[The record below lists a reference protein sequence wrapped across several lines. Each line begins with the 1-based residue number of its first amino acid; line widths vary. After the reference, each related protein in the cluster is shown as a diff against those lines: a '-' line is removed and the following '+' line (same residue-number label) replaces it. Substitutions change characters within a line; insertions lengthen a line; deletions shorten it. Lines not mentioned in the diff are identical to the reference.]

1 MMVEPALRAELLAS
15 LPNLRAFA
23 FSLVHNRDYAD
34 DLVQGTML
42 NAWASFDHFERGT
55 SLNAW
60 LFTILRNR
68 VRSEYRLKKR
78 EVQDPDGTYAAQMFS
93 LPEQQG
99 HLDYE
104 DTLAALARLPLHLRE
119 ALLLVRAE
127 GLSYDQAAAVCQV
140 PVGTL
145 KSRVHRARARLAKL
159 LDLTSDEEIG
169 PDRVVRAAVQ
179 PRCSGVTARL

>member
-42 NAWASFDHFERGT
+42 NAWASFDRFERGT
-55 SLNAW
+55 NLNAW

-68 VRSEYRLKKR
+68 VRSEYRLKTR
-78 EVQDPDGTYAAQMFS
+78 EVQDRDGTYAAQMHS

-127 GLSYDQAAAVCQV
+127 GLSYDEAAAVCQV

-159 LDLTSDEEIG
+159 LDLDSDEEIG

-179 PRCSGVTARL
+179 PWCSEVTGRL